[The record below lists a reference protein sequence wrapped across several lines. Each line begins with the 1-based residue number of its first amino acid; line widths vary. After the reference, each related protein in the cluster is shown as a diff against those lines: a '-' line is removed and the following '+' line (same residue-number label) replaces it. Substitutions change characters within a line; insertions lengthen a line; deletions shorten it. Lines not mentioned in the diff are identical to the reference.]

1 MRKIKTDEEKVA
13 KALTNLVNDLTLDVE
28 QVGVYLGRESPNVSL
43 RRLTD
48 IMDTANEER
57 KATNVRY

>member
-13 KALTNLVNDLTLDVE
+13 KTLTNLVNDLTLDVE

-43 RRLTD
+43 RRLNE
-48 IMDTANEER
+48 IMD
-57 KATNVRY
+57 VR

>member
-13 KALTNLVNDLTLDVE
+13 KTLTNLVNDLTLDVE

-43 RRLTD
+43 RRLNE

-57 KATNVRY
+57 KAINVR

>member
-13 KALTNLVNDLTLDVE
+13 KTLTNLVNDLTLDVE

-43 RRLTD
+43 RRLNE
-48 IMDTANEER
+48 IMNTANEER
-57 KATNVRY
+57 KGTNVR

>member
-1 MRKIKTDEEKVA
+1 MKRIKTDEEKVA

-48 IMDTANEER
+48 IMETANEER
-57 KATNVRY
+57 KAVNVRN

>member
-48 IMDTANEER
+48 IMETANEER
-57 KATNVRY
+57 KATNVRN

>member
-48 IMDTANEER
+48 IMETANEER

>member
-43 RRLTD
+43 RRLTE

-57 KATNVRY
+57 KGTNVRH

>member
-43 RRLTD
+43 RRLTE

-57 KATNVRY
+57 KGTDVRY

>member
-13 KALTNLVNDLTLDVE
+13 KTLTNLVNDLTLDVE

-43 RRLTD
+43 RRLNE
-48 IMDTANEER
+48 IMETANEER

>member
-13 KALTNLVNDLTLDVE
+13 KTLTNLVNDLTLDVE

-43 RRLTD
+43 RRLNE

-57 KATNVRY
+57 KATNGR